1 MSSADSGIAKAAAL
15 LIIPT
20 ILSGGALLPLL
31 LGLGL
36 VWLLVQVA
44 GDAERDKASRPTE
57 PPPAPSLPKR
67 RRLSTPIDDDP
78 DEDPGDPYSD
88 GHHRGLG
95 VSAEDYADNQRNDD

>member
-20 ILSGGALLPLL
+20 VLSGGALLPLL

-36 VWLLVQVA
+36 VWLLVQLA
-44 GDAERDKASRPTE
+44 EDTERDKASRPAE
-57 PPPAPSLPKR
+57 PPAAPPPPKR
-67 RRLSTPIDDDP
+67 RRRSGPMDVDP
-78 DEDPGDPYSD
+78 HDDPGDPYGE